1 MEQESNRIKIVICMG
16 SSCFSRGN
24 NTALRLLQDYI
35 AAYNLEECVL
45 FEGSLCEEA
54 CKSGPH
60 ITINGTRYDE
70 VASSTAVD
78 LLKFH
83 LKKMSDTTTSEAG
96 QR

>member
-1 MEQESNRIKIVICMG
+1 MAQDNTRVTILICMG

-24 NTALRLLQDYI
+24 NTALRLLQDYV
-35 AAYNLEECVL
+35 AANSLDDLVR

-54 CKSGPH
+54 CTSGPH
-60 ITINGTRYDE
+60 IIINGTRYDE

-83 LKKMSDTTTSEAG
+83 LKKTREAA
-96 QR
+96 Q